1 MSQIQTNK
9 QQSTE
14 GVPSIRNP
22 REGYLGRMLLSVII
36 SSILLFLLLL
46 GFNTSLDAVMPSAIV
61 WCYKLLNDIVSFLFF
76 SSLQISR
83 GQTYTMKR
91 RCSSLSFSCCLL
103 GLALSTT

>member
-61 WCYKLLNDIVSFLFF
+61 WCYKLLNDIVSFLFVT
-76 SSLQISR
+76 SNQS